1 MRFTMRSRFSVS
13 LGAFVEVWAVAAGV
27 VGRWSLVVGMG
38 LVLSA
43 RVWVRDC
50 GRCDDLSLAH
60 RLSYRAAFNAL
71 FKDGTLK
78 NALHEDAGCVN
89 HVGVQFSYLGQMFD
103 LSDGDRRGGGH
114 HGVEVARRLSVNQI
128 SPAVPFPGF
137 DEGEIR
143 LQG

>member
-50 GRCDDLSLAH
+50 RRCDDLPLAY
-60 RLSYRAAFNAL
+60 RLSYRSALNAPL
-71 FKDGTLK
+71 KAGTLK

-89 HVGVQFSYLGQMFD
+89 HIGVQFYYFDQMFD
-103 LSDGDRRGGGH
+103 LSDGDR
-114 HGVEVARRLSVNQI
+114 
-128 SPAVPFPGF
+128 
-137 DEGEIR
+137 
-143 LQG
+143 